1 MFFMLSVDKLP
12 TDHYSSFLG
21 ARAVTSLSGKGAIVQ
36 HEEYLYDLS
45 CEVSGCSWS
54 ILPGKL
60 EQKVKYAAM
69 MTLPNGYNC

>member
-1 MFFMLSVDKLP
+1 MLLNHLKNKVFLNIP

-21 ARAVTSLSGKGAIVQ
+21 ARTVTSLSGKGTIVQ
-36 HEEYLYDLS
+36 HLS

-54 ILPGKL
+54 ILPEKL